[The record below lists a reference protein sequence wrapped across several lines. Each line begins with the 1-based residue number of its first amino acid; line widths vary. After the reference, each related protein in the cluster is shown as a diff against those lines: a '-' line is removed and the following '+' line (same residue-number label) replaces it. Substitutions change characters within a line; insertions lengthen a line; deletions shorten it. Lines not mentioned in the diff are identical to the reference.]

1 MIESM
6 QEHPHSAHDLRHRI
20 GALTLQS
27 GATLP
32 EVEVAYA
39 AYGQLDAQG
48 ANAILVT
55 HGYTASHQMLAHGN
69 GVAEG
74 SWAPLIGPGCVLD
87 TDRYFIVCSNM
98 LGSCYG
104 TTGPASLNPLSGQVY
119 GADFPDITLR
129 DIVQVQHRLLTHLGV
144 RRLRA
149 VVGPSYGGFQA
160 LQWALDHPEQVDSV
174 AAVVSA
180 PFLPPSPHM
189 DLGLLLAA
197 LQSDPGWN
205 GGRYEQTAGVAGTLE
220 RLRVAT
226 LQAYGMDEVLRAQG
240 HDAPARHQ
248 KIHAMA
254 RNWAGEFDAHAL
266 VTLLK
271 TALRFDV
278 RPQVDRIR
286 CPVLHVVASTD
297 QLFPP
302 AAVRDSLAGVVS
314 RRGSQYLEIET
325 PFGHQASG
333 PAHAQWS
340 GALAAL
346 LNRTE

>member
-1 MIESM
+1 MPAS
-6 QEHPHSAHDLRHRI
+6 PNAFHDLRHTL
-20 GALTLQS
+20 ADLTLQS
-27 GATLP
+27 GVTLP
-32 EVEVAYA
+32 IVEVAYA
-39 AYGQLDAQG
+39 AYGRLDAQG
-48 ANAILVT
+48 SNAILVT

-74 SWAPLIGPGCVLD
+74 SWAPLIGPGRVLD
-87 TDRYFIVCSNM
+87 TDRYFVVCSNM

-104 TTGPASLNPLSGQVY
+104 TTGPASLDPRVGRAY
-119 GADFPDITLR
+119 GADFPEITLQ
-129 DIVQVQHRLLTHLGV
+129 DIVQVQAQLLRHLGV
-144 RRLRA
+144 HRLRT

-160 LQWALDHPEQVDSV
+160 LQWALDHPEMVDSV

-189 DLGLLLAA
+189 DLGLLQAA
-197 LQSDPGWN
+197 LEADSGWN
-205 GGRYEQTAGVAGTLE
+205 AGRYDQTDGVGATLL

-240 HDAPARHQ
+240 HDQVARQ
-248 KIHAMA
+248 RKIQAMA
-254 RNWAGEFDAHAL
+254 QSWSGDFDAHAL

-271 TALRFDV
+271 AALRFDV
-278 RPQVDRIR
+278 RPELDRIR

-302 AAVRDSLAGVVS
+302 AAVRGSLAATVLAHD
-314 RRGSQYLEIET
+314 RRYLEIET

-333 PAHAQWS
+333 PAHAQWQ

-346 LNRTE
+346 LG